1 MPRDGRSKTGRLVTE
16 DTFAA
21 LVRAYKLSPKFL
33 GYADATKALWARELD
48 FMSEPDTLG
57 ALTRTEIR
65 PSLVQGYID
74 GIAGLPGKQAAAM
87 AALKQLEKWAV
98 VRDLLPR
105 QITLGVETEESE
117 GEGHIP
123 WTDEQVALA
132 ERYARPDIARAVTL
146 GANTGQRGSDLV
158 RMGPTDIETF
168 KGADGNPV
176 NGINVR
182 QKKTKRQVWVPITSA
197 LAAAMETWER
207 RPGPFLTRTTGRTPI
222 WTRAGL
228 TNAWAYERDRNPDLA
243 PLRLCGPN
251 HDTPLV
257 LHGLR
262 GHACVRLKRAGANTN
277 QIADTV
283 GMSEEMVKNYTRLSE
298 QRENAVAAVY
308 HLEKTLQERLE
319 RMSKKNAS

>member
-105 QITLGVETEESE
+105 QITLGVETEESD
-117 GEGHIP
+117 GEGHVP

>member
-1 MPRDGRSKTGRLVTE
+1 MRYSGTSKVALVTE
-16 DTFAA
+16 DSFVA
-21 LVRAYKLSPKFL
+21 LVRAFKLSPKFL
-33 GYADATKALWARELD
+33 GYADATRTLWARELD
-48 FMSEPDTLG
+48 FMARPTYLG
-57 ALTRTEIR
+57 ALSRQEIR
-65 PSLVQGYID
+65 PSLVQGYFD
-74 GIAGLPGKQAAAM
+74 GIASRPGKQAAAL
-87 AALKQLEKWAV
+87 AALKQLERWAV

-105 QITLGVETEESE
+105 QITLGVETEESD

-158 RMGPTDIETF
+158 RMGPTDVEVF
-168 KGADGNPV
+168 DGLA
-176 NGINVR
+176 GINVR

-207 RPGPFLTRTTGRTPI
+207 RPGPFLTRTTGRTPV

-228 TNAWAYERDRNPDLA
+228 TNAWAYERDRNPELA

-283 GMSEEMVKNYTRLSE
+283 GMSEEMVKNYTRLSV
-298 QRENAVAAVY
+298 QRENAAAAVY
-308 HLEKTLQERLE
+308 HLEKTLQERAE

>member
-1 MPRDGRSKTGRLVTE
+1 MPRDGRSKAVLITE
-16 DTFAA
+16 DSFAA

-33 GYADATKALWARELD
+33 GYADATRALWARELD
-48 FMSEPDTLG
+48 LMARPKCLG
-57 ALTRTEIR
+57 ALTRAEIR
-65 PSLVQGYID
+65 PSLVQGYFD
-74 GIAGLPGKQAAAM
+74 ALTDLPGKQAAAL

-105 QITLGVETEESE
+105 QITLGVETEESD

-158 RMGPTDIETF
+158 RMGPTDVEVF
-168 KGADGNPV
+168 DGLA
-176 NGINVR
+176 GINVR

-207 RPGPFLTRTTGRTPI
+207 RPGPFLTRTTGRTPV

-228 TNAWAYERDRNPDLA
+228 TNAWAYERDRNPELA

-283 GMSEEMVKNYTRLSE
+283 GMSEEMVKNYTRLSV
-298 QRENAVAAVY
+298 QRENAAAAVY
-308 HLEKTLQERLE
+308 HLEKTLQERAE

>member
-1 MPRDGRSKTGRLVTE
+1 MPRDGRSKAVLITE
-16 DTFAA
+16 DSFAA

-33 GYADATKALWARELD
+33 GYADATRALWARELD
-48 FMSEPDTLG
+48 LMARPKCLG
-57 ALTRTEIR
+57 ALTRAEIR
-65 PSLVQGYID
+65 PSLVQGYFD
-74 GIAGLPGKQAAAM
+74 ALTDLPGKQAAAL

-105 QITLGVETEESE
+105 QITLGVETEESD

-132 ERYARPDIARAVTL
+132 EQHARPDIARAVTL

-158 RMGPTDIETF
+158 RMGPTDVEVF
-168 KGADGNPV
+168 GGMA
-176 NGINVR
+176 GINVR
-182 QKKTKRQVWVPITSA
+182 QKKTGRQVWVPITSA

-207 RPGPFLTRTTGRTPI
+207 RPGPFLTRTTGRTPTF
-222 WTRAGL
+222 TRAAL
-228 TNAWAYERDRNPDLA
+228 TNAWAYERDRNPELA

-298 QRENAVAAVY
+298 QRENAVAAVH

-319 RMSKKNAS
+319 RMSNKTAS